1 MPTGHDGR
9 VGTPAITTEMVRSLV
24 AEQFPSWAHL
34 DVRPVDVDGW
44 DNRSFRLGDD
54 LLVRI
59 PSADADADADAGG
72 RRAGWSRSPAE
83 VVDLLVAGA

>member
-1 MPTGHDGR
+1 VTGHDGR
-9 VGTPAITTEMVRSLV
+9 VETPPITTEVVRCLV

-34 DVRPVDVDGW
+34 DVRPVADHGW

-54 LLVRI
+54 LLVRL
-59 PSADADADADAGG
+59 PSADADADAGG

-83 VVDLLVAGA
+83 VVDPLVAGA